1 MSAIH
6 AVPLPAYLGKRSE
19 RGGVVALLS
28 RSVRIGKTFAQLVQS
43 ARSGHHT
50 GHGRPGQRIAHALI
64 RRQRA
69 AGRRERLIKQIA
81 AAERLH
87 HGDPNA
93 HPLTHFIKRLALR
106 IHIDQRFLVAL
117 FSPQQFQVLVC
128 GLEVVAWI
136 DAEHQHLD
144 QPAFNSLA
152 RHGGI
157 VAGKP
162 DMSDH
167 AVLLELLRITHDRAA
182 VRLLPVGH

>member
-6 AVPLPAYLGKRSE
+6 AVPLPAYFGKRSE

-87 HGDPNA
+87 HGDPNS
-93 HPLTHFIKRLALR
+93 HPLARLIKRLALR
-106 IHIDQRFLVAL
+106 VHIDQRFLVAL
-117 FSPQQFQVLVC
+117 FSPQQLQVLAC

-144 QPAFNSLA
+144 QPAFNSLV
-152 RHGGI
+152 RHSGI
-157 VAGKP
+157 VAGKSN
-162 DMSDH
+162 MSDH
-167 AVLLELLRITHDRAA
+167 TVRLELLRITHDRASA
-182 VRLLPVGH
+182 HLLPISH